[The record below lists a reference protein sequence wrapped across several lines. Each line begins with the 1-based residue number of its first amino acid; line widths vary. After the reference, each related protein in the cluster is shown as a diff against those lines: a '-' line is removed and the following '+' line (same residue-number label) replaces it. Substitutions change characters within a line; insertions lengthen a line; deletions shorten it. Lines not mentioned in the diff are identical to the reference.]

1 MSKSKASAARKNSLT
16 CHKEQTLKEPD
27 SNKEP
32 ILPWANILN
41 INVLS
46 ISKNKTAVTDAETQ

>member
-16 CHKEQTLKEPD
+16 CHKEPD